1 MSNGF
6 NLIIDCPSKINK
18 NLISKKPAEWTL
30 GLRLVLPK
38 IFDYKIILFWIDDN
52 LDSPIIRE
60 FQT

>member
-6 NLIIDCPSKINK
+6 NYPSKINK
-18 NLISKKPAEWTL
+18 KLISKKPAEWTL

-38 IFDYKIILFWIDDN
+38 ILDYKIILFWIDDN